1 MFKQAAI
8 KHIGILLCI
17 CSIFPSCR
25 KEEAPA
31 TDFTINGLHDVALE
45 ENGLSVLDIHLEPI
59 TANSEQVSL
68 SVDGA
73 PQGLNLTFNRITDK
87 PPFTVKLYIRDDS
100 AAAGAY
106 PIALKAKSANGKVHI
121 ANFTVTAPEKTC
133 AKKSSGLY
141 HGTSFCRDGDGEI
154 FGSINFLT
162 DSANK
167 RLLVFYWKN
176 VVTYA
181 VVDCNSS
188 QLNIPLQSMGT
199 YSIYGKGYI
208 DQKNTVI
215 NFDYTELHRN
225 GDSVK
230 CNVHFIKL

>member
-1 MFKQAAI
+1 MLNRFS
-8 KHIGILLCI
+8 ILYLAVFMVM
-17 CSIFPSCR
+17 CSSLLSCK
-25 KEEAPA
+25 KEETHAM
-31 TDFTINGLHDVALE
+31 DFTIDGVHDVALE
-45 ENGLSVLDIHLEPI
+45 ENGLSVLDIHLEPT
-59 TANSEQVSL
+59 TATSEQVSL
-68 SVDGA
+68 SVEGV

-100 AAAGAY
+100 AAAGTY
-106 PIALKAKSANGKVHI
+106 PITLYARSANGLLHTVK
-121 ANFTVTAPEKTC
+121 FSVTAAEKTC

-141 HGTSFCRDGDGEI
+141 HGTAFCRNGTGAI

-167 RLLVFYWKN
+167 NMLVFYWKN
-176 VVTYA
+176 AVTYA

-188 QLNIPLQSMGT
+188 LLTIPLQSMGT
-199 YSIYGKGYI
+199 HSIYGNGYI

-215 NFDYTELHRN
+215 NFDYVELHRN
-225 GDSVK
+225 GDSIK